1 MNEGP
6 SWDSQ
11 MKDKRSRRFWI
22 VIGAIICAVLL
33 MVAVL
38 AYLFLFAPSLP
49 ISAVY
54 VSISPEN
61 PVPGDRVTI
70 IADVEGG
77 DSLFLG
83 PSASADYQTHFG
95 IAGSGGGSMRS
106 MGGGRYEYE
115 IGYPLSNGSVVWFV
129 VSVSARDRGP
139 VFSEPYT
146 FHVGTV
152 MMDGPSGLKIENV
165 THVLGDSTSSEIATL
180 SATITGNSSITEVR
194 APAMY
199 FTRFGSG
206 GISGSMSH
214 VNGDIYTAQISPG
227 FSGHKFPSGATWFY
241 RIGATDESG
250 NHALSEVYWFIAP

>member
-1 MNEGP
+1 MIDGL

-11 MKDKRSRRFWI
+11 LKDRRSGRFWI
-22 VIGAIICAVLL
+22 VIAAIICVVLL
-33 MVAVL
+33 VTAVL
-38 AYLFLFAPSLP
+38 AYVVFFAPSVP
-49 ISAVY
+49 ISAVS

-77 DSLFLG
+77 DSLFG
-83 PSASADYQTHFG
+83 PSAKADYTTHFG

-129 VSVSARDRGP
+129 VSASTRDRGP

-152 MMDGPSGLKIENV
+152 VMGGPSGLKIENV
-165 THVLGDSTSSEIATL
+165 THVLGDPTSSETATL
-180 SATITGNSSITEVR
+180 SATITSSSNITEVR

-206 GISGSMSH
+206 SVSGPMSH

-227 FSGHKFPSGATWFY
+227 FSGRRFPSGATCFY
-241 RIGATDESG
+241 RVGATDESG
-250 NHALSEVYWFIAP
+250 NHALSEVYWFIVP